1 MSAPTA
7 AARVPRTSTVALGM
21 AAGAVVLGALAG
33 ALVVKGAG
41 ADVVALAVVLLP
53 VAVWRK
59 PHLAPAGLLAGA
71 LTVEQFSRLP
81 ISSETAIATVNPPL
95 APESLT
101 ARIPLFL
108 GMGGLHIA
116 PADLLLLLV
125 CFIYLA
131 RSADR
136 SRPRTVIWCG
146 IVALAAA
153 VVWGILLGIAHHGDV
168 RVAFMETRPY
178 VYLVATYFLTAGLVC
193 DRRGLRLLLWTLV
206 GCVALKAVLGLA
218 IFLQV
223 RHMNPRP
230 EAVLGHEESFFFAL
244 LIFLVLALWLW
255 DVPGRLR
262 TVATALLPVVALAD
276 IANDRRA
283 AWLILGGGLI
293 AMVAVAFRALPWRRH
308 ILRRAIVAALA
319 VSVVYFPA
327 YWNKSG
333 GLAQPARAAHSMIAP
348 DPRDALS
355 DLYRVQENANLK
367 ANIRA
372 GHGIGNGFG
381 VPIRYTLPITDI
393 SAIDPIIAY
402 IPHNGVLYV
411 LMRMGLLGGLAL
423 WGLVAAGIVTAARV
437 ARSVDREQAVVGA
450 LVGAGLV
457 GWVLMG
463 AVDQAFFFY
472 RIAFVTGTLLGLLD
486 GAASRSQVVPA
497 YRSAERP
504 ASAGETLV
512 PR

>member
-1 MSAPTA
+1 VSAPAAAA
-7 AARVPRTSTVALGM
+7 AARAPRTTTVALGM
-21 AAGAVVLGALAG
+21 AAGAAILGGLAG
-33 ALVVKGAG
+33 ALVVAG
-41 ADVVALAVVLLP
+41 KAADVVALALVVLP

-81 ISSETAIATVNPPL
+81 ISSTAAVTTVDPPL
-95 APESLT
+95 APEPLT
-101 ARIPLFL
+101 AHIPLFV

-125 CFIYLA
+125 CFVYLA
-131 RSADR
+131 RSAER
-136 SRPRTVIWCG
+136 SRPRTVVWYG
-146 IVALAAA
+146 IVGLAVA
-153 VVWGILLGIAHHGDV
+153 VMWGVLLGVAHHGDV

-178 VYLVATYFLTAGLVC
+178 VYLIATYLLTAGLVT

-206 GCVALKAVLGLA
+206 GCVALKAVLGLV
-218 IFLQV
+218 IFMRV

-255 DVPGRLR
+255 NVEGRLR
-262 TVATALLPVVALAD
+262 TVATALLPFVALAD

-283 AWLILGGGLI
+283 AWLVLGGGLI
-293 AMVAVAFRALPWRRH
+293 AMIAVAVRALPERRH
-308 ILRRAIVAALA
+308 VLRRGIVAALV

-327 YWNKSG
+327 YWNKGG
-333 GLAQPARAAHSMIAP
+333 GLAQPARAVHSMIAP
-348 DPRDALS
+348 DPRDASS
-355 DLYRVQENANLK
+355 DLYRLQENANLK
-367 ANIRA
+367 ENIRA

-381 VPIRYTLPITDI
+381 VPIRYSLPITDI
-393 SAIDPIIAY
+393 SAIDPMIAY

-437 ARSVDREQAVVGA
+437 ARSADREQAVVGA
-450 LVGAGLV
+450 VVVAALV

-472 RIAFVTGTLLGLLD
+472 RIAFVAGTLLGLLD
-486 GAASRSQVVPA
+486 GAASRMSW
-497 YRSAERP
+497 
-504 ASAGETLV
+504 G